1 MMYGNARR
9 REYTRTLQEFAN
21 RVVNRSKPNG
31 SMYIFGKT
39 SKSILENLRSAGI
52 EIKSETAVIT
62 DRTVNKYINHPKA
75 KKGAVVSFRRF
86 RIVESAVKHPKNVYI
101 DTKRSRLVYVAST
114 RYSSKKVLKVVIEPN
129 QKVRGKYYSKVT
141 SIGVVNRT
149 DMNDRKQYKKIK

>member
-1 MMYGNARR
+1 MMYGNASRR
-9 REYTRTLQEFAN
+9 KYTRSLQEFAN

-31 SMYIFGKT
+31 SIYVFGKT
-39 SKSILENLRSAGI
+39 SKSILDNLRSAGI
-52 EIKSETAVIT
+52 EIKSDTAVIT

-86 RIVESAVKHPKNVYI
+86 RIVEAAVKHPRNVYI

-141 SIGVVNRT
+141 SIGVVNKGNMRT
-149 DMNDRKQYKKIK
+149 KQYKKIK